1 MAGEE
6 DWRVSDLLDDKHQP
20 FVEDV
25 VLARQMLS
33 TLKELKS
40 INKEGGIQD
49 GFSSSVSIDVRT
61 PRAAYEF
68 IENTLSEWFETI
80 AEIEKKRGNLPYLI
94 DRSLYQDGS
103 IEWNQGLTKNNIDSW
118 LENSTYGIGHYSFMK
133 PMNASDEPLSGYFNR
148 LLPVKYVMRM
158 LAVLT
163 LNSDSFNPEDGW
175 DETEDNTVTLTKLR
189 EKSWQTASYAKD
201 SLILLDKFLNSDTGA
216 SLSVGFPGGET
227 LEKIKKSKERF
238 VSQFVGSNR
247 KNKLSGA
254 IFEMGFA
261 NMRKFLGRTTG
272 EVWFTPEGWKFALL
286 ENPVIDQV
294 NGWKSGN
301 RFSDKE
307 VLCLLANFQIN
318 VPAEWNFML
327 SIAGMIREGVDDT
340 IGMNSALIRDN
351 GWNRS
356 KASVYRTGVIAR
368 MQELGL
374 VDRVKNGV
382 DVKFILT
389 ESGEKLL
396 K

>member
-6 DWRVSDLLDDKHQP
+6 VWRVSDLLDDKHQP

-33 TLKELKS
+33 ALKELES
-40 INKEGGIQD
+40 INKDGGIQD
-49 GFSSSVSIDVRT
+49 GFSNSVSIDVRT

-80 AEIEKKRGNLPYLI
+80 AEIEKQRGNLPYLI
-94 DRSLYQDGS
+94 DRSLYQDGT
-103 IEWNQGLTKNNIDSW
+103 IEWNQGLTKNDIDSW
-118 LENSTYGIGHYSFMK
+118 LENSAYGIGHYPFMK

-261 NMRKFLGRTTG
+261 NMRTG
-272 EVWFTPEGWKFALL
+272 NVWFTPEGWKFALL

-327 SIAGMIREGVDDT
+327 SIAEMIREDVDDT